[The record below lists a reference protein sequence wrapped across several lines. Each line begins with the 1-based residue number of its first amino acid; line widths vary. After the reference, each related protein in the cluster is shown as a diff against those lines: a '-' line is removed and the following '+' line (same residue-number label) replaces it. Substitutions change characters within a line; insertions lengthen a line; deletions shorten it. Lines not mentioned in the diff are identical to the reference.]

1 MISSGHDVV
10 LLYGNT
16 CFYMSLFGM
25 LVVNAMLIM

>member
-10 LLYGNT
+10 LLYGNM
-16 CFYMSLFGM
+16 CFCVRLFEM